1 MLSQGIRPAERITRN
16 SGQLWIAG
24 DDASPVADPNANL
37 VEGRS
42 GEFVGPPTMLPT
54 RVGDNREH
62 IAHRQMA
69 DANADAA
76 LSATQSALTPEA
88 RVPYTE
94 SELTQLGAR
103 KRALEAAIANS
114 VSRGARL
121 ELQQELDQVT
131 RQLKEGTKPAFAIAP
146 EAERGVAMPEDE
158 QGNRVLEP
166 NPGSRTTMVP
176 AQYDIP
182 NDQSAPPQPTA
193 VPEGG
198 TRVVYGKPNAPAQR
212 AVSIVDGAP
221 VTDRI
226 SRHAQRGKRVSN
238 APADTGSGLQ
248 RLAIRLRQLPYV
260 KRLMLLASRDRE
272 HTKPLPSTKVKT
284 ASGVITVA
292 DRNDQILNLVR
303 DALLAHLDRVHG
315 VQGESQRRQGT
326 TLGTKYGAL
335 LHQIASNVPDSVL
348 NDFVEAAHND
358 KRNTLNAVGRPQG
371 VSQDRSVGQAQQGRT
386 LQDDDNGRAVEGE
399 QYAGEEVEYEEG
411 FSEMQDSAPAR
422 QALREFLAAVT
433 GRKGIL
439 TEPTKRD
446 AGGQPTNERWSVR
459 EQFMELRRNPIFR
472 SDTPAQIA
480 ERFNAWARKT
490 GKTLADFVDTA
501 HRAYLKDPTG
511 FGPGM
516 VDDKIFEASS
526 TAARQFEAAVQASPY
541 DATVDRV
548 EQRDLADFGVER
560 DLNNAIDLN
569 DEQAGYDREQQAERQ
584 ARGVP
589 AERVPKTEREV
600 ARLRGTIENTV
611 NLDAAEGDGLTA
623 DPDANPVNS
632 LSRTLSDLL
641 FGDLAPVADL
651 LNGLRNKTGSMDA
664 DTLVAMLLRSGKPS
678 KVTRLLLGALRP
690 HLKGY
695 TLRFDTEAADPGAI
709 DTSGKTITI
718 DSRLR
723 TAEMLHVMLHEMVH
737 AATAGSLRSNARF
750 AAEVGRLRAIAA
762 EQFKKTPPKNTEDAR
777 EVAYGLS
784 SNDEFVAQ
792 LFSSPAFVDFLENI
806 TDPADPRRTGRL
818 ATVLNQILQAIKK
831 ALGLDTNVTLAGQ
844 AMDTVLQ
851 QIVTTAPT
859 DAAGANLNAIAIR
872 PLAEAIRNAGPVQ
885 SVANAPQGAKLRTL
899 GRELV
904 TGTGKAGRFL
914 ARATQAFLSTDWQ
927 WRQFLPKE
935 IADRLYI
942 RPGERGEAGFFN
954 RITTSQRAYGTLYEN
969 LVRRL
974 ENKVVNGKKLG
985 KDGAYTA
992 LADAWGE
999 IERANQALAEQRR
1012 RAAELRRQGKPVPA
1026 ESVVALSDDA
1036 SALQELFA
1044 RYASY
1049 IESSGV
1055 RGFRRVGNGQYFLP
1069 QMYDRGEIKARFDEF
1084 VTALV
1089 GLEVTDPQTQEVSV
1103 LDQPSARRFAES
1115 VIQEHSSNSYA
1126 DIPWAGSLKNRTLTD
1141 AAAAQKLRDAGFM
1154 NNNIGA
1160 IIQYYVDSVVK
1171 AVEFEK
1177 TFGGYAY
1184 RVETD
1189 RRSKE
1194 VVRNYEF
1201 DRDHKLIRRTLSGM
1215 YGIAF
1220 NADASSTAYQQAL
1233 DRAVRDGLI
1242 EPVEDAPGQYKV
1254 WQRDFKYQ
1262 TQLLAKIKEK
1272 HDRQRFQL
1280 LFSGAMGNLG
1290 GDMNPQWRR
1299 TQQWLLMSQSIT
1311 TLAFSTLSSLPEL
1324 GVLASS
1330 QAGLASFRDG
1340 MRAVITDRKAAF
1352 ELLRDIGLS
1361 GEHAAHIAMADP
1373 GVMNAGEIPRTVM
1386 DKFFKL
1392 NGQHYWTQ
1400 FLRAIAVQMFKT
1412 SAERFVADGKTGS
1425 EFFDHYGLTR
1435 DDVSA
1440 WLVDGTPAF
1449 TYSVDPDNMSRP
1461 HPVAMAVHRFVDE
1474 HVAVPNNVNVP
1485 AFFNDP
1491 RFALV
1496 VQLKR
1501 FFYDY
1506 GGQVMMR
1513 MVREART
1520 NYQAAVARGDAPGA
1534 AAVVAAFPY
1543 MVLGVFSMPLAMLAG
1558 ELKDFIKWDAWG
1570 ETKPAYDDEGLAY
1583 AMRMFRSTG
1592 ALGPADLAVSLFD
1605 ERSGGM
1611 ESVMGPIIAHMD
1623 VGLEHGFFS
1632 EQFLRRSTPVL
1643 GQMNGLWK

>member
-1 MLSQGIRPAERITRN
+1 MALSLEHFKAILDGDTVDTRDGERVRLSGYNAPEVAHEEQGTLAEPGAALSTAYTQAYLEQPGAVATPQGTDRYGRTLADVRIPGQESLAEGQLRQGLATPMSFQEGGEEASRAQRRAYLVGLRERNDPSTPEQAAINERLNAEWRSAVSDRPNVRMQQARDTGDVFSDAIDRGLDQVGLMVGGAQRWAGQALGIEALEAAGDKRIASNKLDVSINRPDIGTLDKIDNVGDAMTYVVEKLGEQAPNIGVTLGMAAATGGSGAALRLAATKLASERLAVQTAASAMGMLGKGMTSLTGATAGSLTLNLGESKLNLDEVDPNGDHNLLALTTGLAKSALDVGALVAIPGIGRMLMPQAKRLGLSPKEALTAWGQIPAAIARSAAIEGGTEAVQGLLDEAAAQYKYGKAINWQNVLESGAVGLITGGAMGTLGGAAEVGLNKALQPPETPPGASDPGGTTPPPPDPVEGRTRLAAIQAQMEELGRQAEGLPADSEALSQIELDMQALGEEALALQEGLQAGTTPEPEADLAAQMAAAADPNHPKPGVWIPGGGMAEAQQARQAGLDVVTLDDGNERGLFASADPALRQKLYDLTNAGMPIGQALAENLYNIPAQTKPAAVDAAAQGADVPVVQNVTPEGAVVTEAVTPPERLEQTQAALAAQLGAGETQRVVSATEAQERRAEFAEPAESIGEVLRRRGRAPQFYPLYTELKRRVAAAVAVQPQDEGARAALASELEQLQRAVERLQNTEAAVPLSDADSVAELERRIFHARQRVDPPPANERAFGAVTVDSEQESSAPTGTQPVEPQERRMLSQGIRPAERITRN

-76 LSATQSALTPEA
+76 LSVTQSALTPEA

-723 TAEMLHVMLHEMVH
+723 TAEMLRVMLHEMVH
-737 AATAGSLRSNARF
+737 AATAGSLRSTARV
-750 AAEVGRLRAIAA
+750 AAEDGRLRAI
-762 EQFKKTPPKNTEDAR
+762 DII
-777 EVAYGLS
+777 
-784 SNDEFVAQ
+784 DERRSDNPEFDLVIYKV
-792 LFSSPAFVDFLENI
+792 VDGKSLN
-806 TDPADPRRTGRL
+806 RTGSC
-818 ATVLNQILQAIKK
+818 T
-831 ALGLDTNVTLAGQ
+831 
-844 AMDTVLQ
+844 
-851 QIVTTAPT
+851 
-859 DAAGANLNAIAIR
+859 
-872 PLAEAIRNAGPVQ
+872 
-885 SVANAPQGAKLRTL
+885 RT
-899 GRELV
+899 E
-904 TGTGKAGRFL
+904 
-914 ARATQAFLSTDWQ
+914 
-927 WRQFLPKE
+927 
-935 IADRLYI
+935 
-942 RPGERGEAGFFN
+942 
-954 RITTSQRAYGTLYEN
+954 
-969 LVRRL
+969 
-974 ENKVVNGKKLG
+974 
-985 KDGAYTA
+985 
-992 LADAWGE
+992 
-999 IERANQALAEQRR
+999 
-1012 RAAELRRQGKPVPA
+1012 
-1026 ESVVALSDDA
+1026 
-1036 SALQELFA
+1036 FA
-1044 RYASY
+1044 RW
-1049 IESSGV
+1049 
-1055 RGFRRVGNGQYFLP
+1055 VGSEL
-1069 QMYDRGEIKARFDEF
+1069 
-1084 VTALV
+1084 
-1089 GLEVTDPQTQEVSV
+1089 
-1103 LDQPSARRFAES
+1103 QPR
-1115 VIQEHSSNSYA
+1115 
-1126 DIPWAGSLKNRTLTD
+1126 
-1141 AAAAQKLRDAGFM
+1141 
-1154 NNNIGA
+1154 
-1160 IIQYYVDSVVK
+1160 
-1171 AVEFEK
+1171 
-1177 TFGGYAY
+1177 
-1184 RVETD
+1184 
-1189 RRSKE
+1189 
-1194 VVRNYEF
+1194 
-1201 DRDHKLIRRTLSGM
+1201 
-1215 YGIAF
+1215 
-1220 NADASSTAYQQAL
+1220 
-1233 DRAVRDGLI
+1233 
-1242 EPVEDAPGQYKV
+1242 
-1254 WQRDFKYQ
+1254 
-1262 TQLLAKIKEK
+1262 
-1272 HDRQRFQL
+1272 
-1280 LFSGAMGNLG
+1280 
-1290 GDMNPQWRR
+1290 
-1299 TQQWLLMSQSIT
+1299 
-1311 TLAFSTLSSLPEL
+1311 
-1324 GVLASS
+1324 
-1330 QAGLASFRDG
+1330 
-1340 MRAVITDRKAAF
+1340 DRK
-1352 ELLRDIGLS
+1352 
-1361 GEHAAHIAMADP
+1361 P
-1373 GVMNAGEIPRTVM
+1373 
-1386 DKFFKL
+1386 
-1392 NGQHYWTQ
+1392 
-1400 FLRAIAVQMFKT
+1400 
-1412 SAERFVADGKTGS
+1412 
-1425 EFFDHYGLTR
+1425 
-1435 DDVSA
+1435 
-1440 WLVDGTPAF
+1440 
-1449 TYSVDPDNMSRP
+1449 
-1461 HPVAMAVHRFVDE
+1461 
-1474 HVAVPNNVNVP
+1474 
-1485 AFFNDP
+1485 
-1491 RFALV
+1491 
-1496 VQLKR
+1496 
-1501 FFYDY
+1501 
-1506 GGQVMMR
+1506 
-1513 MVREART
+1513 
-1520 NYQAAVARGDAPGA
+1520 
-1534 AAVVAAFPY
+1534 
-1543 MVLGVFSMPLAMLAG
+1543 
-1558 ELKDFIKWDAWG
+1558 
-1570 ETKPAYDDEGLAY
+1570 
-1583 AMRMFRSTG
+1583 
-1592 ALGPADLAVSLFD
+1592 
-1605 ERSGGM
+1605 
-1611 ESVMGPIIAHMD
+1611 
-1623 VGLEHGFFS
+1623 
-1632 EQFLRRSTPVL
+1632 
-1643 GQMNGLWK
+1643 